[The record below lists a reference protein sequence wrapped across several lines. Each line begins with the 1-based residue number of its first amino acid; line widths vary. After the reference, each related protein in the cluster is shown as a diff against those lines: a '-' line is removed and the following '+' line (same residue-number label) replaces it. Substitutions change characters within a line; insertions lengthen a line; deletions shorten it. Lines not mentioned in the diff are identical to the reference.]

1 MEPSDTDIGYDH
13 PVAAGSSRIRQEPH
27 AGAGLCVD
35 VNPFQTFGAGKAL
48 EKKHSLRQYFSSP
61 ELAAFMASIPD
72 YGQRDIHILDP
83 GAGAGALS
91 VACMKEICK
100 AREPPS
106 KVTVTAYEIDG
117 YLIGKLNNALGKAG
131 DELTGLGIGF
141 IPNIVNRDFVSD
153 YADGSITSDHGITH
167 VVTNPPYEKI
177 GTLSQAY
184 RRLRRSGMQTTNLY
198 AAFVAISCRLLVD
211 GGQIAFITPRSFCSG
226 AYFHRFRT
234 NILNLVSI
242 RRMHIFTSRTSAFKT
257 EDVLQENVIVH
268 AEKGRRYG
276 DIMITSS
283 KGPGN
288 PVTSRMS
295 RRQEVIRPDDTE
307 KIIHIVTSDD
317 GASVSESIAR
327 MGCSLGDIG
336 LAVSTGRTIGF
347 KVTDDLRPDG
357 SGSAVPLVMP
367 FNMSNGAIKFPIH
380 GGKSHNF
387 IMPALTS
394 RDSLISNGAYVLVR
408 RIVPPEGK
416 RRVLAAVWDRSLYDT
431 DLVGFENR
439 LNYFH
444 AQGAP
449 LEPNI
454 AGGLCA
460 FLNSTAVDS
469 YVRQFS
475 GTTQVSAADLR
486 HVRYPSLEQLACL
499 MDTVGVSHDQETIDS
514 ALGDIMRDWTAS
526 KHGTA
531 TKKQIGLGRF
541 L

>member
-1 MEPSDTDIGYDH
+1 
-13 PVAAGSSRIRQEPH
+13 
-27 AGAGLCVD
+27 
-35 VNPFQTFGAGKAL
+35 
-48 EKKHSLRQYFSSP
+48 
-61 ELAAFMASIPD
+61 MASMPD
-72 YGQRDIHILDP
+72 YVQSDIHILDP

-100 AREPPS
+100 VQDLPS
-106 KVTVTAYEIDG
+106 KVTVTAYEIDSD
-117 YLIGKLNNALGKAG
+117 LIGDLGKALGNSG
-131 DELTGLGIGF
+131 DELTSLGIKF
-141 IPNIVNRDFVSD
+141 TPNIMNRDFVSD
-153 YADGSITSDHGITH
+153 YADGSITRDHGITH

-177 GTLSQAY
+177 GISSQAY
-184 RRLRRSGMQTTNLY
+184 RRLCRSGMQTTNLY
-198 AAFVAISCRLLVD
+198 AAFVSISCRLLAD

-226 AYFHRFRT
+226 AYFHRFRS
-234 NILNLVSI
+234 NVLNMVSI

-268 AEKGRRYG
+268 AEKGRRHD

-288 PVTSRMS
+288 PITSRIY
-295 RRQEVIRPDDTE
+295 RQQEVILPDDTE

-357 SGSAVPLVMP
+357 SGGAVPLVMP
-367 FNMSNGAIKFPIH
+367 FNMSDGAINFPIH
-380 GGKSHNF
+380 GDKSHNF

-394 RDSLISNGAYVLVR
+394 RDSLIRNGAYVLVR

-416 RRVLAAVWDRSLYDT
+416 RRVLAAVWDISLYDT
-431 DLVGFENR
+431 DLIGFENR

-444 AQGAP
+444 AQGSP

-454 AGGLCA
+454 AGRLYA

-499 MDTVGVSHDQETIDS
+499 GDTVAGSHKQKDIDS
-514 ALGDIMRDWTAS
+514 ALERVMQDKMVTRRGANGDNMAG
-526 KHGTA
+526 HGIP
-531 TKKQIGLGRF
+531 TKKQIGLGQF

>member
-1 MEPSDTDIGYDH
+1 M
-13 PVAAGSSRIRQEPH
+13 
-27 AGAGLCVD
+27 
-35 VNPFQTFGAGKAL
+35 
-48 EKKHSLRQYFSSP
+48 
-61 ELAAFMASIPD
+61 
-72 YGQRDIHILDP
+72 
-83 GAGAGALS
+83 
-91 VACMKEICK
+91 ACMKEICK
-100 AREPPS
+100 VQEPPG
-106 KVTVTAYEIDG
+106 KVTVTAYEIDSD
-117 YLIGKLNNALGKAG
+117 LIGDLGNALGNAG
-131 DELTGLGIGF
+131 DKLTSLGIRF
-141 IPNIVNRDFVSD
+141 TPNIMNRDFVSD
-153 YADGSITSDHGITH
+153 YADGSITRDHGITH

-177 GTLSQAY
+177 GISSQAY
-184 RRLRRSGMQTTNLY
+184 RRLCRSGMQTTNLY
-198 AAFVAISCRLLVD
+198 AAFVAISCRLLAD
-211 GGQIAFITPRSFCSG
+211 GGQIVFITPRSFCSG
-226 AYFHRFRT
+226 AYFHRFRS
-234 NILNLVSI
+234 NVLNMVSI

-268 AEKGRRYG
+268 AEKGRRHC

-295 RRQEVIRPDDTE
+295 RQQDVIRPDDAE

-317 GASVSESIAR
+317 GAGVSESIVR
-327 MGCSLGDIG
+327 MGRSLGDIG

-347 KVTDDLRPDG
+347 KVADDLRPDG
-357 SGSAVPLVMP
+357 SGDAVPLVMP

-380 GGKSHNF
+380 GDKSHNF
-387 IMPALTS
+387 IMPTLAS
-394 RDSLISNGAYVLVR
+394 RNSLIRNGSYVLVR

-416 RRVLAAVWDRSLYDT
+416 RRVLAAVWDRSLHDT

-444 AQGAP
+444 ANGSP
-449 LEPNI
+449 LEPSV

-486 HVRYPSLEQLACL
+486 HVMYPSLEQLACL
-499 MDTVGVSHDQETIDS
+499 GDAVGGLHDQETIDS
-514 ALGDIMRDWTAS
+514 ALGDIMRDWTTS
-526 KHGTA
+526 KHGAA